1 MFQNAVLWRKIMEGF
16 AMLNRKKLF
25 GIKIVV
31 SNPKEAVSH
40 VVEEVDELR
49 GGYISFANA
58 HTTVLAHE
66 DREFHQVQQEAVYV
80 MPDGRPLS
88 KLLRLRGF
96 SKARQIAG
104 PDFMGRLWEAT
115 KDGTLSHYF
124 YGGSKKTIE
133 ALGKRLAKDY
143 PRLKIVGM
151 ESPPFRPLT
160 EEEDRETIERINA
173 SGADFIWIGLG
184 APKQEYFMR
193 AHKDMLHG
201 VMLGV
206 GAGFDFQAG
215 TVKRAPEWMQKHYLE
230 WLYRFFQE
238 PGRLWRRYVVTNL
251 KFIGMVTYYHW
262 RRRKAGG

>member
-1 MFQNAVLWRKIMEGF
+1 MIERHT
-16 AMLNRKKLF
+16 MLERKKLF

-31 SNPKEAVSH
+31 SDPEEAVSH
-40 VVEEVDELR
+40 VVETVEELR

-66 DREFHQVQQEAVYV
+66 DREFHQVQMEASYV

-96 SKARQIAG
+96 SQASQIAG
-104 PDFMGRLWEAT
+104 PDFMGRIWEAT
-115 KDGTLSHYF
+115 RSGTLSHYF
-124 YGGSKKTIE
+124 YGGSPKTIE
-133 ALGKRLAKDY
+133 ALRKRLANDY
-143 PRLKIVGM
+143 PELKIVGM
-151 ESPPFRPLT
+151 ESPPYRPLT
-160 EEEDRETIERINA
+160 DEEDREMIERINA
-173 SGADFIWIGLG
+173 SGADFIWVGLG

-193 AHKDMLHG
+193 AHKDMLCG

-230 WLYRFFQE
+230 WLYRFCQE
-238 PGRLWRRYVVTNL
+238 PGRLWKRYVVTNL
-251 KFIGMVTYYHW
+251 KFIGMVMQYHR
-262 RRRKAGG
+262 RRRKAGM

>member
-1 MFQNAVLWRKIMEGF
+1 
-16 AMLNRKKLF
+16 MLKRKKLF

-31 SNPKEAVSH
+31 SDPEEAVRH
-40 VVEEVDELR
+40 VLDEAEELR

-66 DREFHQVQQEAVYV
+66 DRDFHRVQMEAAYV

-96 SKARQIAG
+96 PQARQIAG
-104 PDFMGRLWEAT
+104 PDFMGKLWEAT
-115 KDGTLSHYF
+115 KEGTLSHYF

-133 ALGKRLAKDY
+133 ALREKLAKDY
-143 PRLKIVGM
+143 PKLKIVGM
-151 ESPPFRPLT
+151 ESPPYRPLT
-160 EEEDRETIERINA
+160 EEEEREMIARINA

-184 APKQEYFMR
+184 APKQEYFMN
-193 AHKDMLHG
+193 AHKNMLCG

-215 TVKRAPEWMQKHYLE
+215 TVKRAPEWMQTHYLE
-230 WLYRFFQE
+230 WLYRFLQE
-238 PGRLWRRYVVTNL
+238 PARLWRRYVVTNI
-251 KFIGMVTYYHW
+251 KFIGMVMYY
-262 RRRKAGG
+262 RRCRRKADGFRKNEGFL

>member
-1 MFQNAVLWRKIMEGF
+1 
-16 AMLNRKKLF
+16 MLNRKKLF

-31 SNPKEAVSH
+31 SDPEEAVSH

-66 DREFHQVQQEAVYV
+66 DREFHQVQQEASYV

-96 SKARQIAG
+96 SQARQIAG

-115 KDGTLSHYF
+115 KDGALSHYF

-133 ALGKRLAKDY
+133 ALRKRLAKDY
-143 PRLKIVGM
+143 PKLKIAGM
-151 ESPPFRPLT
+151 ESPPYRPLT
-160 EEEDRETIERINA
+160 KEEDRETIERINA

-193 AHKDMLHG
+193 AHKDMLRG

-230 WLYRFFQE
+230 WLYRFCQE

-262 RRRKAGG
+262 RRRKAGGCCEKKERGFYG

>member
-1 MFQNAVLWRKIMEGF
+1 MGIT
-16 AMLNRKKLF
+16 MLKTKKLF
-25 GIKIVV
+25 GIKIVAAD
-31 SNPKEAVSH
+31 PEEAVSH
-40 VVEEVDELR
+40 VAEAVDELR

-66 DREFHQVQQEAVYV
+66 DREFHQVQTEAAYV

-88 KLLRLRGF
+88 KLLRLRGYTE
-96 SKARQIAG
+96 ARQIAG

-115 KDGTLSHYF
+115 EDGTLSHYF
-124 YGGSKKTIE
+124 YGGSEKTIE
-133 ALGKRLAKDY
+133 ALKKRLAKDY
-143 PRLKIVGM
+143 PKLNIAGM
-151 ESPPFRPLT
+151 ESPPYRPLT
-160 EEEDRETIERINA
+160 DGEDHEMVERINA

-193 AHKDMLHG
+193 AHKNMLHG

-230 WLYRFFQE
+230 WLYRFCQE
-238 PGRLWRRYVVTNL
+238 PERLWKRYVVTNV
-251 KFIGMVTYYHW
+251 KFIAMVMYYRL
-262 RRRKAGG
+262 RRRRAGK

>member
-1 MFQNAVLWRKIMEGF
+1 
-16 AMLNRKKLF
+16 MLKRKKLF

-31 SNPKEAVSH
+31 SDPEEAVSH
-40 VVEEVDELR
+40 VVKELEELR

-66 DREFHQVQQEAVYV
+66 DREFHRVQQEAAYV

-96 SKARQIAG
+96 SQARQIAG

-115 KDGTLSHYF
+115 EDGPLSHYF
-124 YGGSKKTIE
+124 YGGSERTVE
-133 ALGKRLAKDY
+133 ALRKKLRKDY
-143 PRLKIVGM
+143 PGLKIAGM
-151 ESPPFRPLT
+151 ESPPYRPLT
-160 EEEDRETIERINA
+160 EEEDRETVERINA
-173 SGADFIWIGLG
+173 SGADIIWIGLG

-193 AHKDMLHG
+193 AHKSMLRG

-230 WLYRFFQE
+230 WLYRLCQE
-238 PGRLWRRYVVTNL
+238 PERLWRRYVVTNL
-251 KFIGMVTYYHW
+251 KFIRMALFYQ
-262 RRRKAGG
+262 RRMRKNDIL

>member
-1 MFQNAVLWRKIMEGF
+1 MIM
-16 AMLNRKKLF
+16 LKRKKLF

-31 SNPKEAVSH
+31 SNPEEAVSH
-40 VVEEVDELR
+40 VVEAVEDLR

-66 DREFHQVQQEAVYV
+66 DREFHQVQMEASYV

-96 SKARQIAG
+96 PQAKQIAG
-104 PDFMGRLWEAT
+104 PDFMDRLWEAT
-115 KDGTLSHYF
+115 KDGSLSHYF
-124 YGGSKKTIE
+124 YGGSEKTID
-133 ALGKRLAKDY
+133 ALGNRLAEKY
-143 PRLKIVGM
+143 PGLKIAGM
-151 ESPPFRPLT
+151 ESPPYRPLT
-160 EEEDRETIERINA
+160 EDEDRETIERINA

-206 GAGFDFQAG
+206 GAGFDFHAG
-215 TVKRAPEWMQKHYLE
+215 TMKRAPEWMQKHYLE
-230 WLYRFFQE
+230 WLYRLFQE
-238 PGRLWRRYVVTNL
+238 PERLWRRYAVTNI
-251 KFIGMVTYYHW
+251 KFIGMALYAQ
-262 RRRKAGG
+262 RKAGR

>member
-1 MFQNAVLWRKIMEGF
+1 MERHN
-16 AMLNRKKLF
+16 MLKRRKLF

-31 SNPKEAVSH
+31 SDPEEAVRH
-40 VVEEVDELR
+40 VVEEAEALR

-66 DREFHQVQQEAVYV
+66 DRKFHQVQSEASYV

-88 KLLRLRGF
+88 KLLRLRGY
-96 SKARQIAG
+96 SQAKQIAG
-104 PDFMGRLWEAT
+104 PDFMGRLWKAT
-115 KDGTLSHYF
+115 ENGTLSHYF

-133 ALGKRLAKDY
+133 ALRKRLEKDY
-143 PRLKIVGM
+143 PGLKIAGM
-151 ESPPFRPLT
+151 ESPPYRPLT

-184 APKQEYFMR
+184 APKQEHFMR
-193 AHKDMLHG
+193 AHKGMLHG

-215 TVKRAPEWMQKHYLE
+215 TVRRAPEWMQKHYLE
-230 WLYRFFQE
+230 WLYRLCQE
-238 PGRLWRRYVVTNL
+238 PERLWKRYVVTNV
-251 KFIGMVTYYHW
+251 KFISMVLYYHW
-262 RRRKAGG
+262 RRTKTDSLRKNEGFL